1 MFLLIYKSQGCKPL
15 WDFFLEKVRESAQP
29 NYSSYKN
36 PAVMKNMTEVMNILR
51 NYKQKM
57 SSYYG
62 ILRLGIFGSVARG
75 EQTEDSDLD
84 VFVELQI
91 PNPYILGDIK
101 EDLEHMT
108 GYKIDLIRLCD
119 NLNKLLLQNIERD
132 GIFA

>member
-1 MFLLIYKSQGCKPL
+1 
-15 WDFFLEKVRESAQP
+15 
-29 NYSSYKN
+29 
-36 PAVMKNMTEVMNILR
+36 MNILR

-91 PNPYILGDIK
+91 PN
-101 EDLEHMT
+101 
-108 GYKIDLIRLCD
+108 
-119 NLNKLLLQNIERD
+119 
-132 GIFA
+132 

>member
-1 MFLLIYKSQGCKPL
+1 
-15 WDFFLEKVRESAQP
+15 
-29 NYSSYKN
+29 
-36 PAVMKNMTEVMNILR
+36 MKNMTEVMNILR

-132 GIFA
+132 RIFA

>member
-1 MFLLIYKSQGCKPL
+1 
-15 WDFFLEKVRESAQP
+15 
-29 NYSSYKN
+29 
-36 PAVMKNMTEVMNILR
+36 MKNMTEVMNILR

-57 SSYYG
+57 SYYG

>member
-1 MFLLIYKSQGCKPL
+1 
-15 WDFFLEKVRESAQP
+15 
-29 NYSSYKN
+29 
-36 PAVMKNMTEVMNILR
+36 MKNMTEVMNILR
-51 NYKQKM
+51 NYKLKM

>member
-1 MFLLIYKSQGCKPL
+1 
-15 WDFFLEKVRESAQP
+15 
-29 NYSSYKN
+29 
-36 PAVMKNMTEVMNILR
+36 MKNMTEVMNILR

-101 EDLEHMT
+101 HMT

>member
-1 MFLLIYKSQGCKPL
+1 M
-15 WDFFLEKVRESAQP
+15 
-29 NYSSYKN
+29 
-36 PAVMKNMTEVMNILR
+36 
-51 NYKQKM
+51 
-57 SSYYG
+57 
-62 ILRLGIFGSVARG
+62 ARG

>member
-1 MFLLIYKSQGCKPL
+1 
-15 WDFFLEKVRESAQP
+15 
-29 NYSSYKN
+29 
-36 PAVMKNMTEVMNILR
+36 
-51 NYKQKM
+51 M
-57 SSYYG
+57 SSHYG

>member
-1 MFLLIYKSQGCKPL
+1 
-15 WDFFLEKVRESAQP
+15 
-29 NYSSYKN
+29 
-36 PAVMKNMTEVMNILR
+36 
-51 NYKQKM
+51 M
-57 SSYYG
+57 SSHYG

-108 GYKIDLIRLCD
+108 GYKIDLIRLRD

>member
-1 MFLLIYKSQGCKPL
+1 
-15 WDFFLEKVRESAQP
+15 
-29 NYSSYKN
+29 
-36 PAVMKNMTEVMNILR
+36 MKNMTEVMNILR

-57 SSYYG
+57 SSYYD

>member
-1 MFLLIYKSQGCKPL
+1 
-15 WDFFLEKVRESAQP
+15 
-29 NYSSYKN
+29 
-36 PAVMKNMTEVMNILR
+36 MKNMTEVMNILR
-51 NYKQKM
+51 NYKKKM
-57 SSYYG
+57 SSHYG

-108 GYKIDLIRLCD
+108 GYKIDLIRLRD

>member
-1 MFLLIYKSQGCKPL
+1 
-15 WDFFLEKVRESAQP
+15 
-29 NYSSYKN
+29 
-36 PAVMKNMTEVMNILR
+36 
-51 NYKQKM
+51 M

>member
-1 MFLLIYKSQGCKPL
+1 
-15 WDFFLEKVRESAQP
+15 
-29 NYSSYKN
+29 
-36 PAVMKNMTEVMNILR
+36 
-51 NYKQKM
+51 KM

-119 NLNKLLLQNIERD
+119 NLNKLL
-132 GIFA
+132 

>member
-1 MFLLIYKSQGCKPL
+1 
-15 WDFFLEKVRESAQP
+15 
-29 NYSSYKN
+29 
-36 PAVMKNMTEVMNILR
+36 MKNMTEVMNILR
-51 NYKQKM
+51 N
-57 SSYYG
+57 YG